1 MLPWW
6 PTQNWFPIMTQ
17 SLVDYSIILL
27 QKKSTMTL
35 QPHESKSHPLF
46 PKLHL
51 LAKRLSGKEWE
62 VKAFSRK
69 LSTSPVSTGDTQEH
83 LYMKGYSDSGK
94 AIAAKVLLILDMR
107 GCQTTLS
114 IFDK

>member
-1 MLPWW
+1 
-6 PTQNWFPIMTQ
+6 
-17 SLVDYSIILL
+17 
-27 QKKSTMTL
+27 MTL
-35 QPHESKSHPLF
+35 LPHESKSHPLF

-69 LSTSPVSTGDTQEH
+69 LSTSPVPTGDTQEH
-83 LYMKGYSDSGK
+83 LCMKGYSDSGK
-94 AIAAKVLLILDMR
+94 TIAAKVLLVLDMR